1 MSRTNAPSPP
11 GARYVVSLPGGQHDV
26 EVCADGTI
34 VIDGQ
39 PARASL
45 APSGPAN
52 AAGPRR
58 AHVSGDGYSLL
69 LDGHSFAL
77 RARGGRGGEWR
88 LELDGHT
95 VSAEVLDPRAHRV
108 RRLSAKAGTGAKV
121 APLRAPMPGL
131 VVQVA
136 VEAGEP
142 VEAGDTVLIVE
153 AMKME
158 NELRAPAAAT
168 VKRLH
173 ASPGD
178 AVEKGQ
184 LLVEFAEAEKA

>member
-1 MSRTNAPSPP
+1 MSPSNAPSPP
-11 GARYVVSLPGGQHDV
+11 GARYVVSLPGARHDV
-26 EVCADGTI
+26 EVRADGII
-34 VIDGQ
+34 VIDGR

-45 APSGPAN
+45 APTAPPHS
-52 AAGPRR
+52 AGSRR
-58 AHVSGDGYSLL
+58 EDVGGEGYSLL
-69 LDGHSFAL
+69 LDGSSFAL
-77 RARGGRGGEWR
+77 RARGGGGGEWR
-88 LELDGHT
+88 LELDGDT
-95 VSAEVLDPRAHRV
+95 VRAEVLDPRAHRV

-121 APLRAPMPGL
+121 VPLTAPMPGL

-136 VEAGEP
+136 VAEGES
-142 VEAGDTVLIVE
+142 VEAGDRVLIVE

-158 NELRAPAAAT
+158 NELRAPGAAI

-173 ASPGD
+173 AAPGD